1 MPELMRFDSVV
12 LPAPRDPGRSG
23 SILQDLVQAL
33 PPAAAEVVSTHRAFF
48 LWLCENSAYLVRL
61 VRHHPEVILG
71 LDATAPE
78 DILAGLMSG
87 LNASRASERKQ
98 FERDLR
104 RAKGAVALVT
114 ALADLTEYWPVMH
127 TTRVLSEFADEAVA
141 VTIRFLLDEAHRRGK
156 LTAAVD
162 DAASGVIVLA
172 MGKHGAY
179 ELNYS
184 SDIDLI
190 FFYEPNILPLAD
202 GVEQSKFYIDLA
214 RDMRALLQ
222 DPTADGYV
230 FRVDLRLRPDPGSTP
245 VALPVPAALIYYEG
259 HGQNWERA
267 AFIKARAIAGDT
279 GAGEAF
285 LAELAP
291 FIWRR
296 NLDFAA
302 IEDVHSM
309 KRQIHAVKG
318 HAQIATAGHNIK
330 LGRGGIREIE
340 FFVQTQQLIAGGR
353 EKSLR
358 QRPTLD
364 VLAELAKKG
373 WITEQTAAGL
383 HASYCYLRRLE
394 HRLQMRNDEQT
405 HALPRDQETLEQFAH
420 FAGYGSAAALSE
432 ELTQHLFY
440 VAREYGNL
448 FEAAEN
454 LSATSG
460 NLVFTGADDDPDTLV
475 TLENMGFQRPADMS
489 AIIRGWHTGR
499 VRAMRSARARE
510 MLTRLKPHLLTALAR
525 NGRADENLLRFDK
538 FLSGLP
544 AGVQLFS
551 LFQANPNMLDLVV
564 DIIGT
569 APRMAEWLS
578 HNANLL
584 DIVLDET
591 GLDALQ
597 DPVRIA
603 DDLKL
608 VLADCPGDDIIQALD
623 RIRLF
628 VHERQ
633 FALGVRL
640 LSEPLDALACGRGF
654 AALADAAVT
663 QALAWAQRDVARLHG
678 HIAAGAMAI
687 LAMGKLGSC
696 EMTITS
702 DLDIIVICDA
712 PDFLATSDGAKP
724 LDAET
729 WFARTTRRFLSGLTA
744 PTAQGSLYEVDTRL
758 RPSGNS
764 GPLVSKLSGFAH
776 YQQHEA
782 WTWEHMALTRGR
794 LIAGDDR
801 LRQHVNAIITATLTR
816 FRDAETIKKDIA
828 EMRQR
833 LLAQRTS
840 QSSWDIKHGR
850 GGLFEI
856 EFIAQTLLLLSAHDH
871 SDVLSPHTDLLL
883 HKLHTHKILS
893 DADFN
898 VLSEAWH
905 NFSVL
910 RQILSLCVG
919 PNHAEALPLSTENLL
934 LRATN
939 QPDVARLT
947 SYIAE
952 TRVEVAACLDRVLAP
967 LA

>member
-1 MPELMRFDSVV
+1 MPELMRFDQID
-12 LPAPRDPGRSG
+12 LPASRAPDRRQD
-23 SILQDLVQAL
+23 IYTDLVQSL
-33 PPAAAEVVSTHRAFF
+33 PQEAAAVITAHRAFF
-48 LWLCENSAYLVRL
+48 QWLCENSAYLVRL
-61 VRHHPEVILG
+61 LRQNPDVIIALSEKPPETIAADL
-71 LDATAPE
+71 
-78 DILAGLMSG
+78 IAGIES
-87 LNASRASERKQ
+87 STETDRAAFART
-98 FERDLR
+98 LR
-104 RAKGAVALVT
+104 RAKGAVALLT
-114 ALADLTEYWPVMH
+114 ALADLANHWPVM
-127 TTRVLSEFADEAVA
+127 TVTRVLSEFADAAVA
-141 VTIRFLLDEAHRRGK
+141 ATIQHLLKAAFQRGK
-156 LTAAVD
+156 ILAPVSND
-162 DAASGVIVLA
+162 KSGIIVLA

-190 FFYEPNILPLAD
+190 FFYEPNCLPLAE

-214 RDMRALLQ
+214 RDMRGLLQ

-267 AFIKARAIAGDT
+267 AFIKARAIAGDIA
-279 GAGEAF
+279 AGKAF
-285 LAELAP
+285 LAELGP

-318 HAQIATAGHNIK
+318 HANITTAGHNIK

-358 QRPTLD
+358 QRPTLE
-364 VLAELAKKG
+364 VLSELARKT
-373 WITEQTAAGL
+373 WITSETADGL
-383 HASYCYLRRLE
+383 RESYCYLRRLE

-405 HALPRDQETLEQFAH
+405 HSLPRDQETLAQFAN
-420 FAGYGSAAALSE
+420 FAGYETIEALSS
-432 ELTQHLFY
+432 ELTHHLTY

-448 FEAAEN
+448 FETAEN
-454 LSATSG
+454 LSASSG
-460 NLVFTGADDDPDTLV
+460 NLVFTGTDDDPDTLV
-475 TLENMGFQRPADMS
+475 TLEKMGFQRAADMS

-499 VRAMRSARARE
+499 VRAMRSSRARE
-510 MLTRLKPHLLTALAR
+510 LLTRLKPHLLTALAR
-525 NGRADENLLRFDK
+525 SGSADENLLRFDK

-551 LFQANPNMLDLVV
+551 LFQANPSMLDLVV

-569 APRMAEWLS
+569 APRMADWLS

-584 DIVLDET
+584 DVVLDNTSLE
-591 GLDALQ
+591 ALQ
-597 DPVRIA
+597 NPDRIK
-603 DDLKL
+603 DDLRTA
-608 VLADCPGDDIIQALD
+608 LADCADEDIIQSLD
-623 RIRLF
+623 RMRLF

-633 FALGVRL
+633 FALGVRI

-654 AALADAAVT
+654 AALADAAVSF
-663 QALAWAQRDVARLHG
+663 ALELARKDLARVHG
-678 HIAAGAMAI
+678 EIVDGAMAI
-687 LAMGKLGSC
+687 LAMGKFGSQ

-702 DLDIIVICDA
+702 DLDVIIVCDA
-712 PDFLATSDGAKP
+712 PDFYVNSDGSKP

-729 WFARTTRRFLSGLTA
+729 WFARAARRFLSSLTA
-744 PTAQGSLYEVDTRL
+744 PMAQGALYEVDTRL

-764 GPLVSKLSGFAH
+764 GPLVAKMSGFEN
-776 YQQHEA
+776 YQLHEA

-794 LIAGDDR
+794 LVAGDQTLCQRIED
-801 LRQHVNAIITATLTR
+801 VMTTTLTR
-816 FRDAETIKKDIA
+816 ARDKDKTRIDIA
-828 EMRQR
+828 EMRAK
-833 LLAQRTS
+833 LLAQTS
-840 QSSWDIKHGR
+840 QPSQWDIKHGR

-856 EFIAQTLLLLSAHDH
+856 EFIAQTLLLLSGDKEP
-871 SDVLSPHTDLLL
+871 DLMSPHTDQALKNL
-883 HKLHTHKILS
+883 HDRKCLS

-898 VLSEAWH
+898 LLAEAWY
-905 NFSVL
+905 NLSVM

-919 PNHAEALPLSTENLL
+919 PNHSEALPLSTENLL

-939 QPDVARLT
+939 QPDVGRLT
-947 SYIAE
+947 SYISE
-952 TRVEVAACLDRVLAP
+952 TRTAVAACLDKILSA
-967 LA
+967 

>member
-1 MPELMRFDSVV
+1 MSALMQFDRVV
-12 LPAPRDPGRSG
+12 LPAPRDPARGEV
-23 SILQDLVQAL
+23 IYDDLVQAL
-33 PPAAAEVVSTHRAFF
+33 PAEATALVIKHRAFF

-61 VRHHPEVILG
+61 LRHHPEIIIG
-71 LDATAPE
+71 LAATPPETVLADLMSALRSLEAPE
-78 DILAGLMSG
+78 
-87 LNASRASERKQ
+87 RPQ
-98 FERDLR
+98 FEHDLR
-104 RAKGAVALVT
+104 RAKGAVALLT
-114 ALADLTEYWPVMH
+114 ALADLTDHWPVMQV
-127 TTRVLSEFADEAVA
+127 TRALSEFADAAVA
-141 VTIRFLLDEAHRRGK
+141 ATIRFLLAEAYRRGK
-156 LTAAVD
+156 LTASVE
-162 DAASGVIVLA
+162 AASSGIIVLA

-190 FFYEPNILPLAD
+190 FFYEPNLLPLAD

-214 RDMRALLQ
+214 RDMRGLLQ
-222 DPTADGYV
+222 NPTADGYV

-267 AFIKARAIAGDT
+267 AFIKARAIAGDI
-279 GAGEAF
+279 GAGEVF
-285 LAELAP
+285 LAELSP

-364 VLAELAKKG
+364 VLAELARQG
-373 WITEQTAAGL
+373 WISAETAEGL
-383 HASYCYLRRLE
+383 NASYCYLRRLE

-405 HALPRDQETLEQFAH
+405 HALPRDPETLAQFAN
-420 FAGYGSAAALSE
+420 FAGYGSEADLSD
-432 ELTQHLFY
+432 ELTRHLTY

-448 FEAAEN
+448 FETAEN
-454 LSATSG
+454 LSAHSG

-510 MLTRLKPHLLTALAR
+510 MLTRLKPYLLTALAR

-551 LFQANPNMLDLVV
+551 LFQANPNMLDLVI

-584 DIVLDET
+584 DIVLDDTSLE
-591 GLDALQ
+591 ALQ
-597 DPVRIA
+597 DAERIA
-603 DDLKL
+603 EDLRLAL
-608 VLADCPGDDIIQALD
+608 VDCPDDDIIHALD

-654 AALADAAVT
+654 AVLADAAIK
-663 QALAWAQRDVARLHG
+663 QALDWAKRDVARLHG
-678 HIAAGAMAI
+678 HIEGGAMAI
-687 LAMGKLGSC
+687 LAMGKFGSQ

-702 DLDIIVICDA
+702 DLDIIVLCDV
-712 PDFLATSDGAKP
+712 PDFLAMSDGAKP

-729 WFARTTRRFLSGLTA
+729 WFARTTRRFLSSLTA

-794 LIAGDDR
+794 LIAGDAG
-801 LRQHVNAIITATLTR
+801 LCRQVEAIIEATLTSA
-816 FRDAETIKKDIA
+816 RDAEKTKKDIA
-828 EMRQR
+828 DMRAR
-833 LLAQRTS
+833 LLEQRKS
-840 QSSWDIKHGR
+840 KSPWDIKHGR

-856 EFIAQTLLLLSAHDH
+856 EFIAQTLVLLSAQATPQ
-871 SDVLSPHTDLLL
+871 LLTPQTDQALK
-883 HKLHTHKILS
+883 KLHAAALLS

-898 VLSEAWH
+898 LLSEAWH

-919 PNHAEALPLSTENLL
+919 PNHTDALPLSTENLI

-939 QPDVARLT
+939 QPDVGRFA

-952 TRVEVAACLDRVLAP
+952 TRQGVADCLDRILAP
-967 LA
+967 TP

>member
-1 MPELMRFDSVV
+1 MPALMQFDRVA
-12 LPAPRDPGRSG
+12 LPAPRDAARGEGIYR
-23 SILQDLVQAL
+23 DLVQAL
-33 PPAAAEVVSTHRAFF
+33 PVDAAAVITTHRAFF
-48 LWLCENSAYLVRL
+48 LWLCESSSYLVRL
-61 VRHHPEVILG
+61 LRHHPEVIIG
-71 LDATAPE
+71 LATRPPE
-78 DILAGLMSG
+78 EILADQMST
-87 LNASRASERKQ
+87 LLALKATERSQ

-104 RAKGAVALVT
+104 RAKGAVALLT
-114 ALADLTEYWPVMH
+114 ALADLTGHWPVMQV
-127 TTRVLSEFADEAVA
+127 TRALSEFADATVA
-141 VTIRFLLDEAHRRGK
+141 ATIRFLLAEAHRRGK
-156 LTAAVD
+156 LCEMVE
-162 DAASGVIVLA
+162 DASSGIIVLA

-190 FFYEPNILPLAD
+190 FFYEPNVLPLAD

-214 RDMRALLQ
+214 RDMRGLLQ
-222 DPTADGYV
+222 NPTADGYV

-267 AFIKARAIAGDT
+267 AFIKARAIAGDIA
-279 GAGEAF
+279 AGEAF
-285 LAELAP
+285 LAELGP

-364 VLAELAKKG
+364 VLAELARKG
-373 WITEQTAAGL
+373 WISAATAAGL
-383 HASYCYLRRLE
+383 HESYCYLRRLE

-405 HALPRDQETLEQFAH
+405 HALPRDPQTMAQFAN
-420 FAGYGSAAALSE
+420 FAGYETVADLSD
-432 ELTQHLFY
+432 ELTRHLTY

-448 FEAAEN
+448 FETGEN
-454 LSATSG
+454 LSAHSG
-460 NLVFTGADDDPDTLV
+460 NLVFTGADDDPDTLT
-475 TLENMGFQRPADMS
+475 TLENMGFQRSADMS

-551 LFQANPNMLDLVV
+551 LFQANPNMLDLVI

-584 DIVLDET
+584 DIVLDDT
-591 GLDALQ
+591 SLDALQ
-597 DPVRIA
+597 DAARIA
-603 DDLKL
+603 EDLRL
-608 VLADCPGDDIIQALD
+608 VLVDCPDDDIIQALD

-654 AALADAAVT
+654 AALADAAVE
-663 QALAWAQRDVARLHG
+663 QALNWAKRDVARLHG
-678 HIAAGAMAI
+678 QIQDGSMAI
-687 LAMGKLGSC
+687 LAMGKFGSQ

-794 LIAGDDR
+794 LIAGDED
-801 LRQHVNAIITATLTR
+801 LCRQIEAIIETTLTSAR
-816 FRDAETIKKDIA
+816 QAEKSKTDIA
-828 EMRQR
+828 DMRAR
-833 LLAQRTS
+833 LLEQRKP
-840 QSSWDIKHGR
+840 QSPWDIKHGR

-856 EFIAQTLLLLSAHDH
+856 EFIAQTLLLLSAQTTPQ
-871 SDVLSPHTDLLL
+871 VLSPHTDQALK
-883 HKLHTHKILS
+883 KLHAAAVLS

-898 VLSEAWH
+898 LLSEAWH
-905 NFSVL
+905 SFSVL
-910 RQILSLCVG
+910 RQVLSLCVG
-919 PNHAEALPLSTENLL
+919 PNHTDALPLSTENLI

-939 QPDVARLT
+939 QPDVTRLA
-947 SYIAE
+947 SYIKD
-952 TRVEVAACLDRVLAP
+952 TRQAVAACLDRILVPAV
-967 LA
+967 